1 MDFVVVYIQVLLIIV
16 LILDLI
22 SDLDLIFFFNVQ
34 VLIKKIP
41 SISVIKKYCLK
52 RYGLKTSF
60 EGSLPRAVVESETER
75 ERVTG
80 K

>member
-1 MDFVVVYIQVLLIIV
+1 MIWII
-16 LILDLI
+16 
-22 SDLDLIFFFNVQ
+22 IFYLRSSINN
-34 VLIKKIP
+34 KIP

-75 ERVTG
+75 ERITG